1 MNAEEGGSEDLNGA
15 VLKTVRE
22 FFRARRRQAAYM
34 KKWSMCLMI
43 TSITLILTTPNKR
56 PNNRKKLKIVTLK
69 DFLNFVIPGH
79 LTKIDVIFGKKIFPG

>member
-15 VLKTVRE
+15 VLETVRE
-22 FFRARRRQAAYM
+22 SLRARRRQAAYM

-43 TSITLILTTPNKR
+43 TPITLILTTHMPNKR
-56 PNNRKKLKIVTLK
+56 KKMKIVTPK

-79 LTKIDVIFGKKIFPG
+79 FTKIDVRFGKKILPG